1 VRVRMMGRMRM
12 RVRSMA
18 RVGEVAQERRWMQI
32 VLEFDQSSKLKY
44 NWAEITKNKTDVITL
59 NYFVNK

>member
-1 VRVRMMGRMRM
+1 
-12 RVRSMA
+12 
-18 RVGEVAQERRWMQI
+18 MQI

-59 NYFVNK
+59 NYFVNKQEVMSECVKK